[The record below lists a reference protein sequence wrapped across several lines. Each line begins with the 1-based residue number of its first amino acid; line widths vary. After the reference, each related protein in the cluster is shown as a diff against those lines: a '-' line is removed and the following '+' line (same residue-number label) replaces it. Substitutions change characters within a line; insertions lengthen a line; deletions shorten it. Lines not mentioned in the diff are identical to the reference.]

1 MINVVIGLGK
11 NKEVLLAVEES
22 SKNENL
28 SIKIAKNNKELLE
41 AVKDRNIHAV
51 IRGSL
56 KSSIIKDLKK
66 INNFEKKE
74 QINLDSPSDYSKC
87 INRASY
93 IKKDKKEFLLAPVGI
108 DEGET
113 IEEKVEIAIQSFKFI
128 RKCGKVPKIAILA
141 GGRKED
147 FGRDQKIDKT
157 LKDSEKLTIILNKE
171 IKKIL
176 LEDSNNYLEENRD
189 FNKEYS
195 IKNYYILIEKAV
207 RDNNNIIIAP
217 DGISGNLIFRTLVL
231 LNSYNSY
238 GAIALGFNKI
248 FIDTS
253 RDQSKDGYLR
263 ALKLA
268 YKLANDSDKIQWN
281 KITRKIKIIKLL
293 SKKVLRIFK

>member
-1 MINVVIGLGK
+1 MINVVIGLGE
-11 NKEVLLAVEES
+11 NKKVLLAIEKASE
-22 SKNENL
+22 NENL
-28 SIKIAKNNKELLE
+28 NIKIAKSNKELLE
-41 AVKDRNIHAV
+41 AVKDKNIHAV

-56 KSSIIKDLKK
+56 KSSIIKELKK
-66 INNFEKKE
+66 HDNIENQEKMN
-74 QINLDSPSDYSKC
+74 IGSLSNYSKS

-93 IKKDKKEFLLAPVGI
+93 IKKDEKEFLLAPVGI

-113 IEEKVEIAIQSFKFI
+113 IEEKIKIAIQSFKFI
-128 RKCGKVPKIAILA
+128 KMCGKVPKIAILA

-147 FGRDQKIDKT
+147 LGKNQKIDKT
-157 LKDSEKLTIILNKE
+157 LKDSEKLTSILKKE

-176 LEDSNNYLEENRD
+176 FEDLSNSYSKENNSID
-189 FNKEYS
+189 NQYS

-207 RDNNNIIIAP
+207 ADNNNIIIAP

-253 RDQSKDGYLR
+253 RDQSKYGYLR

-268 YKLANDSDKIQWN
+268 YKLANKPDNIN
-281 KITRKIKIIKLL
+281 
-293 SKKVLRIFK
+293 

>member
-1 MINVVIGLGK
+1 MINIVIGLGK
-11 NKEVLLAVEES
+11 NKKVLLAVEEAS
-22 SKNENL
+22 QNENL
-28 SIKIAKNNKELLE
+28 NIKIAENDEKLLE

-66 INNFEKKE
+66 YN
-74 QINLDSPSDYSKC
+74 NLDSHEKISLYSSSDYFKS

-93 IKKDKKEFLLAPVGI
+93 IKKDKKEFLLTPVGI

-113 IEEKVEIAIQSFKFI
+113 IAEKLEIAIQSFKFI
-128 RKCGKVPKIAILA
+128 KKCGKVPKIAILA

-147 FGRDQKIDKT
+147 FGRNRKIDKT
-157 LKDSEKLTIILNKE
+157 LKDSEKLTFILKRE
-171 IKKIL
+171 IEKIL
-176 LEDSNNYLEENRD
+176 VENHSNNNSEENKD
-189 FNKEYS
+189 FNNEYS
-195 IKNYYILIEKAV
+195 IKNYYILIEKAIN
-207 RDNNNIIIAP
+207 DGNNIIIAP
-217 DGISGNLIFRTLVL
+217 DGISGNLVFRTLVL

-268 YKLANDSDKIQWN
+268 YKLTNN
-281 KITRKIKIIKLL
+281 
-293 SKKVLRIFK
+293 

>member
-268 YKLANDSDKIQWN
+268 YKLANDSDKIQ
-281 KITRKIKIIKLL
+281 
-293 SKKVLRIFK
+293 

>member
-1 MINVVIGLGK
+1 MINVVIGLGE
-11 NKEVLLAVEES
+11 NKKVVLAIEEA

-28 SIKIAKNNKELLE
+28 NIKIAKNNEELLN
-41 AVKDRNIHAV
+41 AVKNRNVHAV

-66 INNFEKKE
+66 FNDFKGHE
-74 QINLDSPSDYSKC
+74 QINIDSSPHYPKS

-93 IKKDKKEFLLAPVGI
+93 IKKNKKNFLLAPVGI

-113 IEEKVEIAIQSFKFI
+113 IEEKVKIAIQSFEFI
-128 RKCGKVPKIAILA
+128 KKCGKIPKIAILA

-147 FGRDQKIDKT
+147 FGKNQKIDKT
-157 LKDSEKLTIILNKE
+157 LKDSEKLTAILKKE
-171 IKKIL
+171 IEKKL
-176 LEDSNNYLEENRD
+176 HENHSNSYLKENKD
-189 FNKEYS
+189 FHNEYS

-207 RDNNNIIIAP
+207 NDGNNIIIAP

-253 RDQSKDGYLR
+253 RDQSKEGYVR
-263 ALKLA
+263 SLKLA
-268 YKLANDSDKIQWN
+268 YKLANKIN
-281 KITRKIKIIKLL
+281 NN
-293 SKKVLRIFK
+293 

>member
-11 NKEVLLAVEES
+11 NKKVLLAIEEA

-28 SIKIAKNNKELLE
+28 NIKIAKNNEELLD
-41 AVKDRNIHAV
+41 AVKNRNIHAV

-66 INNFEKKE
+66 FNGFKKHE
-74 QINLDSPSDYSKC
+74 QINIDSSSNCSKS

-93 IKKDKKEFLLAPVGI
+93 IKKNKKKFLFAPVGI

-113 IEEKVEIAIQSFKFI
+113 IEEKVEIAIQSFEFI
-128 RKCGKVPKIAILA
+128 KKCGKIPKIAILA

-147 FGRDQKIDKT
+147 FGKNQKIDKT
-157 LKDSEKLTIILNKE
+157 LQDSEKLTDILKKE
-171 IKKIL
+171 IEKKL
-176 LEDSNNYLEENRD
+176 YESNSNSCLKESKD
-189 FNKEYS
+189 FHNEYS

-207 RDNNNIIIAP
+207 HDGNNIIIAP

-253 RDQSKDGYLR
+253 RDQSKDGYVR
-263 ALKLA
+263 SLKLA
-268 YKLANDSDKIQWN
+268 YKLAKIN
-281 KITRKIKIIKLL
+281 NN
-293 SKKVLRIFK
+293 

>member
-1 MINVVIGLGK
+1 MINVAIGLGE
-11 NKEVLLAVEES
+11 NKKVLLAIEEA

-28 SIKIAKNNKELLE
+28 NIKIAENNEELLD
-41 AVKDRNIHAV
+41 AVKDRNIHAI

-56 KSSIIKDLKK
+56 KSSIIKDLKRF
-66 INNFEKKE
+66 NNLENQEEVGLNSYFNDFKF
-74 QINLDSPSDYSKC
+74 

-93 IKKDKKEFLLAPVGI
+93 IKKNKKEFLLAPVGI

-113 IEEKVEIAIQSFKFI
+113 IEEKVEIAIKSFDFI
-128 RKCGKVPKIAILA
+128 CKCGKVPKIAILA

-147 FGRDQKIDKT
+147 FGRNQKIDKS
-157 LKDSEKLTIILNKE
+157 LKNSEKLTDLLKKE
-171 IKKIL
+171 IEKIL
-176 LEDSNNYLEENRD
+176 FENSLNSY
-189 FNKEYS
+189 FKENKDLISQYS

-207 RDNNNIIIAP
+207 NEGNNIIIAP

-263 ALKLA
+263 ALDMA
-268 YKLANDSDKIQWN
+268 YKLANA
-281 KITRKIKIIKLL
+281 RIIN
-293 SKKVLRIFK
+293 

>member
-1 MINVVIGLGK
+1 MINIVIGLGE
-11 NKEVLLAVEES
+11 NKEVLLAIKEAL
-22 SKNENL
+22 KNENL
-28 SIKIAKNNKELLE
+28 SIKIAKNNEELLE

-66 INNFEKKE
+66 LNNFENHKQKSF
-74 QINLDSPSDYSKC
+74 NSPSNYFKD

-113 IEEKVEIAIQSFKFI
+113 IEEKLNIAIQSFEFI
-128 RKCGKVPKIAILA
+128 KKCGKVPKIAILA

-147 FGRDQKIDKT
+147 FGRNHKIDKT
-157 LKDSEKLTIILNKE
+157 LKASEKLTTILNKE
-171 IKKIL
+171 IERIL
-176 LEDSNNYLEENRD
+176 LKDSNSYLEENKN
-189 FNKEYS
+189 FNNQYS

-207 RDNNNIIIAP
+207 HDGNNIIIAP

-253 RDQSKDGYLR
+253 RDQTKDGYLR

-268 YKLANDSDKIQWN
+268 YKLINDSYK
-281 KITRKIKIIKLL
+281 
-293 SKKVLRIFK
+293 S

>member
-1 MINVVIGLGK
+1 MINIAIGLGK
-11 NKEVLLAVEES
+11 NKKVLLAIEEA

-28 SIKIAKNNKELLE
+28 HIKIAKNDEELLK

-56 KSSIIKDLKK
+56 KSSIIKDLKELNNLEAQESEGLDSSS
-66 INNFEKKE
+66 NNFK
-74 QINLDSPSDYSKC
+74 S

-113 IEEKVEIAIQSFKFI
+113 IEQKVEIAIQSFEFI
-128 RKCGKVPKIAILA
+128 KKCGKVPKIAILA

-147 FGRDQKIDKT
+147 FGRNKKIDKT
-157 LKDSEKLTIILNKE
+157 LQDSEKLTD
-171 IKKIL
+171 L
-176 LEDSNNYLEENRD
+176 LEREIEKIRFNNYSNSYLKEKID
-189 FNKEYS
+189 FNNEYS

-207 RDNNNIIIAP
+207 AEGNNIIIAP

-238 GAIALGFNKI
+238 GAIALGFNKV

-253 RDQSKDGYLR
+253 REQSKDGYLR

-268 YKLANDSDKIQWN
+268 YKLANNQ
-281 KITRKIKIIKLL
+281 KIIN
-293 SKKVLRIFK
+293 